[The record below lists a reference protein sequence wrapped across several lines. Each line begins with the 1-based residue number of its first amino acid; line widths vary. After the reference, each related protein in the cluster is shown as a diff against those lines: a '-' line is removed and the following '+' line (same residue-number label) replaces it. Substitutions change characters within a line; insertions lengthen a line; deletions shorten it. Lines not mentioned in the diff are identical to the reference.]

1 MKKFVTTI
9 AATAAAILSPV
20 AVHGRVAFVAPVQSR
35 AKVVI
40 SPVIIRPTSS
50 SQGSPS
56 LVPRSQ
62 GQKVISTSIG
72 MGYQLPPSG
81 PKGPMDQINAILPN
95 LATGLLVVLFFA
107 SPLGGIFFAITNSIF
122 VLALLTPFVLFGGF
136 QLWSSLYTIEAPCPS
151 CGAIPVRA
159 LKNGEPSMCLNC
171 GAFSRANEKGDGL
184 ELCNN
189 PNDIMGMGSGL
200 GGASSLFDALF
211 GEPGGEGG
219 ISDFDVIDGPKK
231 DSPDERA
238 KKAKRQATIIDVD
251 VERE

>member
-1 MKKFVTTI
+1 
-9 AATAAAILSPV
+9 
-20 AVHGRVAFVAPVQSR
+20 
-35 AKVVI
+35 
-40 SPVIIRPTSS
+40 
-50 SQGSPS
+50 
-56 LVPRSQ
+56 
-62 GQKVISTSIG
+62 
-72 MGYQLPPSG
+72 
-81 PKGPMDQINAILPN
+81 
-95 LATGLLVVLFFA
+95 
-107 SPLGGIFFAITNSIF
+107 
-122 VLALLTPFVLFGGF
+122 
-136 QLWSSLYTIEAPCPS
+136 
-151 CGAIPVRA
+151 
-159 LKNGEPSMCLNC
+159 MCLNC
-171 GAFSRANEKGDGL
+171 GAFSRANETGDGL